1 MIGLT
6 LTRRTYT
13 RAVVMGSAAIV
24 AGILALSPDA
34 GLPIRVVAAGAFIW
48 AAFWVL
54 DLVGPL
60 RLWRGRPG
68 HYEIPTLLSRQ
79 RVIEVEPHIEVS
91 TESRG
96 SPAILIRGDGT
107 RRVVRVNPLLSSAD
121 LADWLSRIAPPR

>member
-1 MIGLT
+1 MVRLA
-6 LTRRTYT
+6 LTRRTLG
-13 RAVVMGSAAIV
+13 RAVVMGAAGIV
-24 AGILALSPDA
+24 AGILALTPGA
-34 GLPIRVVAAGAFIW
+34 GWPIRVIGAGAFVW

-79 RVIEVEPHIEVS
+79 RVIEVGPHIEVT

-96 SPAILIRGDGT
+96 SPAILIRGDGS

-121 LADWLSRIAPPR
+121 LGEWLGRIAPPG

>member
-6 LTRRTYT
+6 LTKRTYT

-34 GLPIRVVAAGAFIW
+34 GIPIRVIAAGAFAW

-68 HYEIPTLLSRQ
+68 RYEIPTLLSRR
-79 RVIEVEPHIEVS
+79 RVIEVDPHVEV
-91 TESRG
+91 TVESRG
-96 SPAILIRGDGT
+96 SPAILIRGDGG

-121 LADWLSRIAPPR
+121 LGDWLARIAPPG